1 MCEKEGRLTTI
12 RELRWRD
19 DRVEHI
25 ARHEVVPEE
34 VEEAVFE
41 DRGALLE
48 NAGPAKRDPA
58 RTVYVL
64 LGRTG
69 AGRYL
74 MVVLIHEGGGVAMPI
89 TARDMSQAERRRY
102 SR

>member
-1 MCEKEGRLTTI
+1 MRTI

-34 VEEAVFE
+34 VEEAVLE

-48 NAGPAKRDPA
+48 KAGPAKRDPA
-58 RTVYVL
+58 QTVYVL

-74 MVVLIHEGGGVAMPI
+74 MVVLIHEGEGVAMPV
-89 TARDMSQAERRRY
+89 TARDMNEAERRRY